1 MTGCAKKSFGPPES
15 LPELAKGSRE
25 PGAEEPLAATIRD
38 AHRFLR
44 WESLYM
50 GSRYGAGGST
60 ASSSRAE
67 ELSPSVPMTPPLHRG
82 FGHWPRSKLSPRPV
96 RDCACGL
103 LLGCWKQT
111 CGGLFLD
118 SEDLGSRSEASES
131 RTLQSYYIEH
141 TKTVRSVAF
150 GKARKL
156 LATGADDKVKDVSSI
171 WDVEKEANGD
181 IHATTS
187 DYSGVEGG
195 TKDTSE
201 VAAIDDGT
209 VRVWELDIEELGN
222 EIGEPLDAR
231 RGDINSVAFAS
242 HYNGYLLASCTERAI
257 DV

>member
-1 MTGCAKKSFGPPES
+1 
-15 LPELAKGSRE
+15 
-25 PGAEEPLAATIRD
+25 
-38 AHRFLR
+38 
-44 WESLYM
+44 
-50 GSRYGAGGST
+50 
-60 ASSSRAE
+60 
-67 ELSPSVPMTPPLHRG
+67 MTPPLHRG

-187 DYSGVEGG
+187 DYSGVESG

-201 VAAIDDGT
+201 VAAIGENTESGEGKPADDTDNWSNDRSDSDRINCSQSHLG
-209 VRVWELDIEELGN
+209 IETTKLR
-222 EIGEPLDAR
+222 EPLRILSGHKGA
-231 RGDINSVAFAS
+231 NFT
-242 HYNGYLLASCTERAI
+242 LSCSRPIRSISPRVQMTAQSESGSWTSRSSETK
-257 DV
+257 